1 MSRRCRISCGAKR
14 TSSYVG
20 QTIRRTGSTEVK
32 KGQRKKRSK
41 VVSFSSWNEFSVGSV
56 FILMILLWVTK
67 DFSGTPG
74 WEIIFREKYISDGTV
89 AILCGILPL
98 ILPNKNPFAKNWTYE
113 PIIRWNH
120 LAKHMPW
127 GALILLGA
135 GLAVASAFQVD
146 DEKETRFSFYLRC
159 FLGVTIIRECCSST
173 SISRR
178 NSSCSRDSFNY
189 YDQWPFY

>member
-1 MSRRCRISCGAKR
+1 MGI
-14 TSSYVG
+14 
-20 QTIRRTGSTEVK
+20 
-32 KGQRKKRSK
+32 
-41 VVSFSSWNEFSVGSV
+41 V

-74 WEIIFREKYISDGTV
+74 WEILFREKYISDGTV

-98 ILPNKNPFAKNWTYE
+98 ILPNKNPFEENWTYE

-135 GLAVASAFQVD
+135 GLAVASAFQV
-146 DEKETRFSFYLRC
+146 EGTKRE
-159 FLGVTIIRECCSST
+159 RECLRIVVLGFAIIGKCRTSS
-173 SISRR
+173 SISRWY
-178 NSSCSRDSFNY
+178 SSSSRCPFNHH
-189 YDQWPFY
+189 DQWPFYRSDVKFKHSEYFLSCP